1 MLREEKISPFFV
13 PGRRKRAEL
22 SSVNAVARER
32 ENERERVCCIYGVEI
47 AQVVRASASA
57 AAAAAAAA
65 ALAWRGAENKREAAF
80 EAEAKALLL
89 LFRRRRRRLWPYAPS
104 FLLLF
109 V

>member
-57 AAAAAAAA
+57 AAAAAAA
-65 ALAWRGAENKREAAF
+65 LAWRGAENKREAAF

>member
-1 MLREEKISPFFV
+1 MLREENISPFFV

-47 AQVVRASASA
+47 AQVVRASASVV
-57 AAAAAAAA
+57 AAA

-89 LFRRRRRRLWPYAPS
+89 LRRRRLRPYAPS

>member
-57 AAAAAAAA
+57 AAAAA
-65 ALAWRGAENKREAAF
+65 LAWRGAENKREAAF

>member
-1 MLREEKISPFFV
+1 MLREENISPFFV

-57 AAAAAAAA
+57 AAAAAAA
-65 ALAWRGAENKREAAF
+65 LAWRGAENKREAAF

>member
-57 AAAAAAAA
+57 AAAAAA
-65 ALAWRGAENKREAAF
+65 LAWRGAENKREAAF

>member
-65 ALAWRGAENKREAAF
+65 LAWRGAENKREAAF

-89 LFRRRRRRLWPYAPS
+89 LFRRRRRRRLWPYAPS

>member
-65 ALAWRGAENKREAAF
+65 LAWRGAENKREAAF

>member
-1 MLREEKISPFFV
+1 MLREENISPFFV

-57 AAAAAAAA
+57 AAAAA
-65 ALAWRGAENKREAAF
+65 LAWRGAENKREAAF

>member
-57 AAAAAAAA
+57 AAAAAAA
-65 ALAWRGAENKREAAF
+65 LAWRGAENKREAAF

-89 LFRRRRRRLWPYAPS
+89 LFRRRRLWPYAPS

>member
-57 AAAAAAAA
+57 AAAAAA
-65 ALAWRGAENKREAAF
+65 LAWRGAENKREAAF

-89 LFRRRRRRLWPYAPS
+89 LFRRRRLWPYAPS

>member
-1 MLREEKISPFFV
+1 M
-13 PGRRKRAEL
+13 

-47 AQVVRASASA
+47 AQVVRASASVV
-57 AAAAAAAA
+57 AA

-89 LFRRRRRRLWPYAPS
+89 LRRRRLRPYAPS